1 MKVTQYMSSKVIT
14 ANKKDGI
21 RTTFFRMKR
30 RNIRHMPVIDDDNN
44 LVGIISDRDLR
55 RPEWIDEAPDLS
67 HMYHLEDHLSV
78 QDLMTSNPIVV
89 HTYDKIG
96 KANRLFIKHGFGALP
111 VLDKDSNLAG
121 ILSAMDLLDAL
132 NDLLNTKH
140 EEKKSKKS

>member
-1 MKVTQYMSSKVIT
+1 MSNKVIT
-14 ANKKDGI
+14 ADKKDGI

-30 RNIRHMPVIDDDNN
+30 ENIRHMPVIDEDKK

-55 RPEWIDEAPDLS
+55 RPDWIDEAPDLS

-89 HTYDKIG
+89 YTYDKIG

-111 VLDKDSNLAG
+111 VLDKDANLVG
-121 ILSAMDLLDAL
+121 MLSAMDLLKAL
-132 NDLLNTKH
+132 DEMLNSKH
-140 EEKKSKKS
+140 EEKKSRKDKR